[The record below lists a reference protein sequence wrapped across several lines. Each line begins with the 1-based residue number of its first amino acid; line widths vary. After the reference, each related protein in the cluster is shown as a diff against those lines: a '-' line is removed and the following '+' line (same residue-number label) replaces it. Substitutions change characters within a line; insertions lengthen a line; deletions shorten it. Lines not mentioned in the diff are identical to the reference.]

1 MDSSSKTL
9 LNVGL
14 SVLAPVLILNHC
26 SAEGDKFW
34 QLGTT
39 PALFIALSLPIGYG
53 IYCLIESRKLDP
65 LNVFGFI
72 GTLLTAVISL
82 YATSETGSAIRSD
95 AAWWYAAKEALI
107 PCFMASAIILT
118 ARKEGSLLR
127 VFIYT
132 DSIFDVQRIEN
143 KVKHAGEEKAYKKI
157 LWNASLLTAGSLF
170 LSSIANFMMALIFL
184 LPVLDYSA
192 AEQALQFNYAI
203 SSMTWW
209 GYLII
214 GLPLLLTLMAVMQYL
229 LRSLGKLL
237 KIDKDEMFIH

>member
-1 MDSSSKTL
+1 MNSGTKTL
-9 LNVGL
+9 INVGL
-14 SVLAPVLILNHC
+14 SVLAPVFILNNC
-26 SAEGDKFW
+26 SAVGDKIW
-34 QLGTT
+34 QVGTT
-39 PALFIALSLPIGYG
+39 PALLIALSLPLGYG

-82 YATSETGSAIRSD
+82 YATSEAGSAIQAD
-95 AAWWYAAKEALI
+95 APWWYAAKEALI

-118 ARKEGSLLR
+118 AHGKGSLLR

-132 DSIFDVQRIEN
+132 DSIFDVQRIES
-143 KVKHAGEEKAYKKI
+143 KVKQSNQENAYKKI
-157 LWNASLLTAGSLF
+157 LWHASLLTAGSLY
-170 LSSIANFMMALIFL
+170 LSSIANFIMALIFL

-192 AEQALQFNYAI
+192 AKQALQYNYAV

-229 LRSLGKLL
+229 MRALSKLL
-237 KIDKDEMFIH
+237 KINKEEVLLR